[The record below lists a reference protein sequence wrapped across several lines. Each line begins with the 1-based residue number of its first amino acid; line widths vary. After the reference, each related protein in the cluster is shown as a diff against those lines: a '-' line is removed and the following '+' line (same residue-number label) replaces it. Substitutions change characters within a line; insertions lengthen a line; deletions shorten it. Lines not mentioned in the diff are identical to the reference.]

1 MPVLALLLLARPVLG
16 QPPLFSVSVTPSER
30 GFKYT
35 IELKAERTVDV
46 VVAASVYV
54 PGRGWSNWTE
64 LWRGRIWAGETKVLS
79 GREES
84 EPVGFGSYVLH
95 VKLYYYT
102 ASDFEVVGGEK
113 YYADVDIVMPV
124 ESEKTQ
130 QLALQCASLNYT
142 CSQLQSAYE
151 SLQVECSR
159 AFNELREA
167 RVVAE
172 ASRFLLIVAGVAAA
186 EGWRRALRR
195 EAKPPPP
202 TAAGG
207 APAPAVSWEWREAGA
222 GEPRGMPLAKVL
234 ALFAAGLLLALLA
247 SPLVLLILP
256 PLAPLWVSAFAGFA
270 ASVAAFAL
278 GALLVVK
285 GGKPL
290 PLVLGMALTAF
301 AAAAVMSNVWFH
313 LSAYGLLK
321 LLEEKAELEVTEHYA
336 GVVGQPIRVG
346 NWEIALVRVAEVEY
360 VESEGDYYA
369 AGEGEKVVVATLS
382 VRNLGREVSRLGSST
397 FVLVTDAGR
406 SYEDESVYRLN
417 LLVNASEEV
426 KGKAVKVRR
435 LDAYQ
440 ALAPGTG
447 TEGDLL
453 FLVPKGE
460 KPVKLYVKL
469 ETGLLRAAQVEISL
483 ERG

>member
-1 MPVLALLLLARPVLG
+1 MPVLALLLLARLALG
-16 QPPLFSVSVTPSER
+16 QPPLIGVSVTPSAK
-30 GFKYT
+30 GFEYT

-54 PGRGWSNWTE
+54 PGRGWGDWTE
-64 LWRGRIWAGETKVLS
+64 LWRGRIWAGEMKVLS

-95 VKLYYYT
+95 VKLYYT
-102 ASDFEVVGGEK
+102 DSDFEVVGGER

-130 QLALQCASLNYT
+130 QLALLCASLNYT

-159 AFNELREA
+159 ASNELWEA

-172 ASRFLLIVAGVAAA
+172 VYRFLLIVAGVAAA

-207 APAPAVSWEWREAGA
+207 APAPVVSREWREAGA

-247 SPLVLLILP
+247 SPLVVFILP
-256 PLAPLWVSAFAGFA
+256 PLAPLWVSAFTGFA

-301 AAAAVMSNVWFH
+301 VAAAVMSNVWFH
-313 LSAYGLLK
+313 LSAYGLLE
-321 LLEEKAELEVTEHYA
+321 LLEEKTELEVTEHYA
-336 GVVGQPIRVG
+336 GIVGQPIQVG

-369 AGEGEKVVVATLS
+369 AGEGEKVVVVTLS

-397 FVLVTDAGR
+397 FVLVTDAGK
-406 SYEDESVYRLN
+406 SYEKEKVYWLN

-426 KGKAVKVRR
+426 KGKAVKVRE
-435 LDAYQ
+435 LDAHQ

-460 KPVKLYVKL
+460 KPVKLYIKL